1 MDTSRMTAGQIQHA
15 YNVKRHQ
22 QQEEHEQNKQEQI
35 KERQQTNNGTGY
47 RGLHD
52 LIKSDFHK
60 TVTTTLDNNRK
71 KEHIQRNLNQTIDNL
86 SNHKLN
92 IFAKQFEDDNI

>member
-1 MDTSRMTAGQIQHA
+1 MDTSRMTAGQIQHY
-15 YNVKRHQ
+15 YNKKRYA
-22 QQEEHEQNKQEQI
+22 QQEEQEQI
-35 KERQQTNNGTGY
+35 KQDQIRERQQTNNGSPNEL
-47 RGLHD
+47 RD
-52 LIKSDFHK
+52 LLKSDFHK

-92 IFAKQFEDDNI
+92 IFAKQFDDDKI